1 METLDQ
7 FLPLLVDAV
16 DEATFRSEVH
26 QSDFEAAQKAAAGD
40 REAFEEIYWK
50 YHQRVFGICYRMTKD
65 ASEAED
71 LTQQVF
77 IHLFKKIGSF
87 KGNSALAT
95 WLHRMTVNL
104 VLMQFRKNRAVKEQV
119 TDDGEMPEIVNL
131 SGKTIHGN
139 QVVSTLLIN
148 EAIANLPDGYR
159 KILILHDVQ
168 GFEHEEIAKMLNCS
182 AGTSKSQL
190 FKARRKLRK
199 QLENLRSR

>member
-7 FLPLLVDAV
+7 FLPLLADAG
-16 DEATFRSEVH
+16 DEPDVRSNNH
-26 QSDFEAAQKAAAGD
+26 QADFDAAQKAAAGD
-40 REAFEEIYWK
+40 LEAFEKIYWK
-50 YHQRVFGICYRMTKD
+50 YHQRVFGICFRMTKD

-77 IHLFKKIGSF
+77 IQLFKKIGSF

-104 VLMQFRKNRAVKEQV
+104 VLMQFRKNRSVKEQV
-119 TDDGEMPEIVNL
+119 TDDGELPELVNL
-131 SGKTIHGN
+131 SGKSVHGH
-139 QVVSTLLIN
+139 QVVSGLLIK
-148 EAIANLPDGYR
+148 EAIGNLPDGYR

-168 GFEHEEIAKMLNCS
+168 GYEHEEIATMLNCS